1 MNWGVQN
8 LKPYMLAIF
17 KREIQS
23 FFTSPIGYLVIGLF
37 LVLNGLFLWVFK
49 GPFNIFDYGFA
60 DLSNFFLLAPWVF
73 LFLIPAITMK
83 SFSEEKKLGTL
94 ELLFIKPISIWET
107 VLGKFFG
114 TFALG
119 LIALVPTL
127 LYVYSI
133 SQLGT
138 TNGNLDTG
146 LVLGSYFGT
155 LFLMSCYTAIGL
167 LASTLSE
174 NQIVAFIVGIILCF
188 LFYYGFE
195 GLATLFEGETLVFI
209 EKLGMKHH
217 FESIARG
224 VLDTRDLV
232 YFITL
237 TIFFL
242 FLTVIQLKNT
252 NR

>member
-1 MNWGVQN
+1 
-8 LKPYMLAIF
+8 MLAIF

-107 VLGKFFG
+107 VLGKFLG

-119 LIALVPTL
+119 LIALIPTL
-127 LYVYSI
+127 LYVYTI

-138 TNGNLDTG
+138 TTGNLDTG
-146 LVLGSYFGT
+146 LVVGSYFGT
-155 LFLMSCYTAIGL
+155 LFLMGCYAAIGL
-167 LASTLSE
+167 FASTLSE
-174 NQIVAFIVGIILCF
+174 NQIVAFIVGLIICF

-195 GLATLFEGETLVFI
+195 GLSTVFEEGEITVFI
-209 EKLGMKHH
+209 EKMGMKHH
-217 FESIARG
+217 YESIARG
-224 VLDTRDLV
+224 VLDTRDLI

-237 TIFFL
+237 TICFL
-242 FLTVIQLKNT
+242 FLTVVQLKNT

>member
-1 MNWGVQN
+1 
-8 LKPYMLAIF
+8 MLAIF

-94 ELLFIKPISIWET
+94 ELLFIKPLSIWQT
-107 VLGKFFG
+107 VLGKFLG
-114 TFALG
+114 TLTLG
-119 LIALVPTL
+119 IIALVPTL
-127 LYVYSI
+127 LYVYTI

-138 TNGNLDTG
+138 TVGNLDMG
-146 LVLGSYFGT
+146 LVMGSYFGT

-167 LASTLSE
+167 FTSTLSE
-174 NQIVAFIVGIILCF
+174 NQIIAFIVGLILCF

-195 GLATLFEGETLVFI
+195 GLSTVFGSGDTSVFI
-209 EKLGMKHH
+209 AKLGMKHH
-217 FESIARG
+217 FESVARG

-232 YFITL
+232 YFATL
-237 TIFFL
+237 TFFFL
-242 FLTVIQLKNT
+242 FLTVVQLKNT